1 LNLHSE
7 KGLTLSELLIA
18 SFVSVV
24 AFTSILGALSNITL
38 LNELNRDKT
47 LGSLHCQ
54 YVMEKIRGAAF
65 TGLEADINSGT
76 WDLTTAQLSKNPY
89 NLTVLNSES
98 IDTSV
103 IQSGDPLYL
112 KVEISWQDR
121 RDSIRTYSL
130 ETLRTD

>member
-24 AFTSILGALSNITL
+24 AFTSILGSLSNITL

-54 YVMEKIRGAAF
+54 YVMEKIRGEGF

-76 WDLTTAQLSKNPY
+76 WDLTTTQLANNPY

-103 IQSGDPLYL
+103 IQSGNPLYL

-121 RDSIRTYSL
+121 RDSTRTYSL